1 MCPIKVNTLS
11 IIFLLHIYFSINRN
25 MIYNDGKLGF
35 NEMTS
40 LQSNPERDPYSQCT
54 PQQF

>member
-1 MCPIKVNTLS
+1 MKLWK
-11 IIFLLHIYFSINRN
+11 FLFINCN
-25 MIYNDGKLGF
+25 VIDNDENLGF